1 MDIDIKEL
9 AKAAAEGFDLS
20 KFKGDVV
27 GVKVVENEIGNVEAG
42 GVGVQKVYNGTGTQ
56 GGTDCQ
62 PSLAQPVDNY
72 QERDEERFHFVHPE
86 IEDDE
91 AWRIHYAV
99 KRLVAHQRVPEI
111 CAYLKGLKQKG
122 KVLLPSVSAVM
133 YKELVR
139 LGMPTDE
146 GFSEKHFSNSYT
158 K

>member
-99 KRLVAHQRVPEI
+99 KRLCCPLFRRLCIRSWYDWECRQTKALVKSI
-111 CAYLKGLKQKG
+111 
-122 KVLLPSVSAVM
+122 SVTAIRNRI
-133 YKELVR
+133 L
-139 LGMPTDE
+139 
-146 GFSEKHFSNSYT
+146 HI
-158 K
+158 